1 MPSYNLT
8 VLGFDISFK
17 TDADEDRVRKA
28 QTLVE
33 KRFNG
38 LNARGTRLSN
48 EKLLIFLALSLADDF
63 LQASERNDQL
73 EEKIAELLDK
83 IDNDPDSKD

>member
-17 TDADEDRVRKA
+17 TDADEKRVRNA
-28 QTLVE
+28 QALVE

-63 LQASERNDQL
+63 LQSSEKHIQL
-73 EEKIAELLDK
+73 EEKLAELLNK
-83 IDNDPDSKD
+83 IDNDPK

>member
-17 TDADEDRVRKA
+17 TDADENRVQKA
-28 QTLVE
+28 QALLE

-48 EKLLIFLALSLADDF
+48 EKLLVFLALSLADDF
-63 LQASERNDQL
+63 LQTSERYNQL
-73 EEKIAELLDK
+73 EEKMAELLDK
-83 IDNDPDSKD
+83 IDNEPS